1 MNNKKYSNKYA
12 ARVTNELLWTF
23 LGCVYIAQG
32 KHTCKG
38 DVWAFA
44 VTLWEILTFAR
55 EQPFEEFPDHR
66 IVENATYFYQEDER
80 RVSAREIILRHLPL
94 VVSDVLNVTSTL
106 STWFCIVKLSS
117 HFKRCY
123 FVLQTFDYLTLWIL
137 TILVH
142 LFIFIFLFIYFFFLR
157 N

>member
-1 MNNKKYSNKYA
+1 MNNKSNCNKHA

-32 KHTCKG
+32 RHTCKG

-80 RVSAREIILRHLPL
+80 RVSARGVILRHLSL
-94 VVSDVLNVTSTL
+94 IVSDVLNVMSTL
-106 STWFCIVKLSS
+106 STWFRVECIAKLSRL
-117 HFKRCY
+117 FERCY
-123 FVLQTFDYLTLWIL
+123 
-137 TILVH
+137 
-142 LFIFIFLFIYFFFLR
+142 LFRLSDIWLPYSMDFNNLIPFFFFFF
-157 N
+157 